1 VQLTSAGNIPLT
13 KPKKLSDLALH
24 GGSAVI
30 PAGPP
35 EWPQPDPA
43 VQAALEEVYGSGDW
57 GRYHGPRCEQ
67 LTARLAEMHGVEFAY
82 LVSSGTFAVE
92 LALRAVG
99 VAPGDE
105 VILAGYDFP
114 GNFRAIEAIGAKPVL
129 VDLAADS
136 WSLDPE
142 SLPLAISE
150 RTKAILVSHLHGTL
164 ARMKQIVEFAN
175 EHRIRVVEDACQTP
189 GATVAGLPAGTWGD
203 VGVLS
208 FGGSKLLTAGR
219 GGAIVTRHAEILQ
232 RAKIF
237 CERGNQA
244 FPLSELQAAVLL
256 PQLASLPERNKIRR
270 HNVLR
275 LLSGLGQVTRLSAT
289 CAAAYSPAD
298 SDRNQNVIP
307 TNGPTYYKLGIHF
320 LPVESAAVSREQFIA
335 AIQAEGVA
343 LDAGFR
349 GFTKRT
355 ERRCRRVGTL
365 VHAERAMESTLLLH
379 HPVLLQSAEMLDR
392 VITAFRKV
400 SDSYPDR

>member
-1 VQLTSAGNIPLT
+1 MAKFA
-13 KPKKLSDLALH
+13 KPSDLALY
-24 GGSAVI
+24 GGPAVI
-30 PAGPP
+30 SEGPP
-35 EWPQPDPA
+35 AWPLPDLA
-43 VQAALEEVYGSGDW
+43 VQAALEEVYTSGDW

-67 LTARLAEMHGVEFAY
+67 LTERIAKIHGVEFAY

-99 VAPGDE
+99 VIPGDE

-114 GNFRAIEAIGAKPVL
+114 GNFRAIEAIGAKPVV

-142 SLPLAISE
+142 LLPLAISE

-164 ARMKQIVEFAN
+164 ARLKQIVEFAN
-175 EHRIRVVEDACQTP
+175 QHGIRVVEDACQTP
-189 GATVAGLPAGTWGD
+189 GATVDGQPSGTWGD

-208 FGGSKLLTAGR
+208 FGGSKLLSAGR
-219 GGAIVTRHAEILQ
+219 GGAIVTRHAEVLQ

-237 CERGNQA
+237 CERGNHA

-270 HNVLR
+270 HNVQR

-289 CAAAYSPAD
+289 CAAAYSLAE
-298 SDRNQNVIP
+298 SDRKREVFLPNV
-307 TNGPTYYKLGIHF
+307 PTYYKLGLNF
-320 LPVESAAVSREQFIA
+320 LPDENSAVSREQFIA
-335 AIQAEGVA
+335 AVQAEGVA

-355 ERRCRRVGTL
+355 ERRCRRVGNL

-379 HPVLLQSAEMLDR
+379 HPVLLQSADMIDR
-392 VITAFRKV
+392 VITAIRKV
-400 SDSYPDR
+400 SDSYPSH